1 MAQGP
6 KLPDFGDFSRV
17 FADLKFPA
25 MPDVNALVTAAQRN
39 MDVFTAAN
47 RIALEG
53 AQAVARR
60 HTEIMQQSMAEMT
73 EAMRALAGNDT
84 PQQKAARQAELLK
97 QGYEHAV
104 ANMKELHDL
113 MQKSHEE
120 AMGLLSRR
128 FTEAMEEIRTLSGK
142 A

>member
-6 KLPDFGDFSRV
+6 RLPDFGDFTRML
-17 FADLKFPA
+17 ADMKFPA
-25 MPDVNALVTAAQRN
+25 VPDMSALMDATRKN

-60 HTEIMQQSMAEMT
+60 HTEIVQQSMAEMT
-73 EAMRALAGNDT
+73 EAMRALAGTDT
-84 PQQKAARQAELLK
+84 PQEKAARQADLLK
-97 QGYEHAV
+97 QAYEHAV

-120 AMGLLSRR
+120 AMALLSRR
-128 FTEAMEEIRTLSGK
+128 FAEALEEIRSLSGK
-142 A
+142 P

>member
-6 KLPDFGDFSRV
+6 KLPDFGDFTRL
-17 FADLKFPA
+17 FADIKFPA
-25 MPDVNALVTAAQRN
+25 MPDVNALVAATQRN

-60 HTEIMQQSMAEMT
+60 HTEIVQQSMAEMA
-73 EAMRALAGNDT
+73 EAMRALSGTDA
-84 PQQKAARQAELLK
+84 PAEKARRQAELLK
-97 QGYEHAV
+97 QAYGHAV
-104 ANMKELHDL
+104 DNMKELHDL
-113 MQKSHEE
+113 MRKSHDE

-128 FTEAMEEIRTLSGK
+128 FEEAMEEIKTLSTKG
-142 A
+142 